1 MLTCKKLLTSF
12 PEYELGRLI
21 ISMSTVFSNFECIC
35 IFNRVPLNKVQSS
48 NAREALAKAIY
59 SNLFDHVVS
68 RVNEC
73 FPFKQSTGYIG
84 ILDIAGFGELFYN
97 KTEVNLEC
105 LRKLLKN

>member
-1 MLTCKKLLTSF
+1 MYKH
-12 PEYELGRLI
+12 
-21 ISMSTVFSNFECIC
+21 
-35 IFNRVPLNKVQSS
+35 FNRVPLNKVQSS

-84 ILDIAGFGELFYN
+84 ILDIAGFGELFHN
-97 KTEVNLEC
+97 KTEINLRFKKIVE
-105 LRKLLKN
+105 K